1 MSQQDLLDQIQEA
14 ANITLSNAQEAKN
27 ALAEAKAI
35 SLKINNEQAVSINN
49 SKEAIR
55 LAIINKGQSCSSS
68 VPFDKYAE
76 KIMAIEGGTSSGD
89 SSSSGSSS
97 SSNFVDGFNGNGKFL
112 YRLGVRGTNNLSMLK
127 NVYNFDNSTK
137 YDYIKLKNRK
147 FKSFSISNSGKF
159 ALMIGTDGNLYTI
172 NYGDNAGSCLNFSS
186 IECCEPTLVDSSGN
200 WKKVY
205 IDEYNSF
212 IFNED
217 DELYVCGTNSDYKF
231 GLDHNNTVWR
241 KTKIE
246 YNGITKW
253 EKVFAYGNCAFYLS
267 KDGRLF
273 CSGRNNNGVLGLD
286 IDNDDH
292 YEHQLHEI
300 TVDGVSAWKDFS
312 LYDVNAC
319 AVSSDG
325 QLYVW
330 GNNEC
335 NQLEV
340 DYPDPFDLKYYHSD
354 YNSEILENATVSF
367 TDDKQYLTISNSNMS
382 EFNGTFEQ
390 TSYSGIAKYL
400 KEFTSSNGNEISAY
414 IEISERGND
423 YYIEFYR
430 NIKYPDDYRY
440 YHEFIVASADPYNL
454 AAMESESFSSE
465 SLSISEDKNTIILS
479 PDFGNTTT
487 SCEHRFYD
495 YPLSKKQKDGV
506 YAFYESDV
514 FGCEGNIKCHF
525 IEIIKNSEN
534 SYTWKI
540 GMIFRDFFNG
550 KDNEPDYYGNM
561 SKTPRPTNKP
571 KRIGSDK
578 SWKKACFGEKFL
590 IALTEGGELYSC
602 GQNSDG
608 RTAQNKTS
616 EYTSTLTKIGSQSNW
631 KNIFILE
638 HSAAFLAIDN
648 ENKAYFSGKNADKY
662 GGRGNGSRS
671 TPTWYGLKFDDS
683 VEFTNTFD
691 FFLANEDIDYT
702 KYQLRLHELNGNRY
716 KLIIPND
723 VTCISKEFFN
733 NYSYRYIFIPN
744 EVLNIDAN
752 AFTDKS
758 GSDSFKLFFE
768 CTKEDVM
775 TLDGYPWGLDS
786 VDENYEN
793 KHFIFNAE
801 FEKIPEGGEINYYI
815 QNEFPDGY
823 EKTI

>member
-1 MSQQDLLDQIQEA
+1 MSQQDLLDQIQNA
-14 ANITLSNAQEAKN
+14 ANITLANAQEAKN
-27 ALAEAKAI
+27 ALTEAKAI

-55 LAIINKGQSCSSS
+55 QAIINKGQSCSRS

-76 KIMAIEGGTSSGD
+76 KIMAIEGGASSGG

-97 SSNFVDGFNGNGKFL
+97 SSEFVDGFNGTGKFL

-147 FKSFSISNSGKF
+147 FKSFSISNSGKY
-159 ALMIGTDGNLYTI
+159 ALMIGTDGNLYSI
-172 NYGDNAGSCLNFSS
+172 NYGDNAGSCLNSSS

-205 IDEYNSF
+205 IDELNSF
-212 IFNED
+212 IFNEN
-217 DELYVCGTNSDYKF
+217 DELYVCGTNSNYKF
-231 GLDHNNTVWR
+231 GLDHNNTVWH

-246 YNGITKW
+246 YDGITKW

-273 CSGRNNNGVLGLD
+273 CTGRNYNGVLGLN
-286 IDNDDH
+286 IDDDDH

-300 TVDGVSAWKDFS
+300 TVDGVSSWKDFS

-340 DYPDPFDLKYYHSD
+340 DYPDPFDLKYYHSEHRD
-354 YNSEILENATVSF
+354 EILTNATVSY
-367 TDDKQYLTISNSNMS
+367 TEDKQSLTISNSDIDV
-382 EFNGTFEQ
+382 FNGTFERAD
-390 TSYSGIAKYL
+390 YDGIAKYVR
-400 KEFTSSNGNEISAY
+400 EFTNNDGSEISAY
-414 IEISERGND
+414 IVIYDWDDGN
-423 YYIEFYR
+423 YYTEFYR
-430 NIKYPDDYRY
+430 YIKYPDDYRY
-440 YHEFIVASADPYNL
+440 YHEFTIASADPYDL
-454 AAMESESFSSE
+454 SAMESDEFSSE
-465 SLSISEDKNTIILS
+465 SLSISEDKNTIELS
-479 PDFGNTTT
+479 EEFSNGTGI
-487 SCEHRFYD
+487 CGERFYE

-506 YAFYESDV
+506 YAFYESDD
-514 FGCEGNIKCHF
+514 FGCYNRVHF
-525 IEIIKNSEN
+525 IEIIKNSDT

-540 GMIFRDFFNG
+540 GIITREIYDGSEDEYDF
-550 KDNEPDYYGNM
+550 YGYM
-561 SKTPRPTNKP
+561 SKTPRPANKP
-571 KRIGSDK
+571 KRIGADK
-578 SWKKACFGEKFL
+578 TWKNACFGEKFL
-590 IALTEGGELYSC
+590 LALTEGGEIYSC
-602 GQNSDG
+602 GKNSDG
-608 RTAQNKTS
+608 RTGQNNTS
-616 EYTSTLTKIGSQSNW
+616 GYTSTLTKIGSESNW

-638 HSAAFLAIDN
+638 HADVFLAINN

-662 GGRGNGSRS
+662 GGRGDGSRS
-671 TPTWYGLKFDDS
+671 TPTWYGLIFDDS

-702 KYQLRLHELNGNRY
+702 EYQLRLHELNSSRY

-723 VTCISKEFFN
+723 VTHISKTFFDD
-733 NYSYRYIFIPN
+733 YSYRYIFIPN
-744 EVLNIDAN
+744 EVTTIDTD
-752 AFTDKS
+752 AFADRS

-768 CTKEDVM
+768 CTKEDAM
-775 TLDGYPWGLDS
+775 ALDGYPWGLDS
-786 VDENYEN
+786 EDEDYEN
-793 KHFIFNAE
+793 RNFIFNAD

-815 QNEFPDGY
+815 QNEFPEGY
-823 EKTI
+823 ERTI